1 VSLWEKFQSRTVVY
15 GGTSALAILLVAG
28 ILVFV
33 ILLGTRYSLRWDL
46 TRNQSHSLSTVSR
59 TLVKEVNKPL
69 TMTAFIPE
77 GSPERQRAREVLEL
91 YTRQNPKITFKYL
104 DPERDPIR
112 AGAAGFR
119 RDGNVLLEYEGR
131 KQLAETPTEESV
143 SEALRRLLQKQQKK
157 IYFLTGHGERTGP
170 QERRGFQVAQKALKN
185 EGYDLG
191 ELNLM
196 RESDVPKDSA
206 VLIIAAPQKDLLPNE
221 VQALGRYL
229 DRGGRTF
236 LLLDPYHDAG
246 LKNLLAGYGVTL
258 DDGMI
263 FEVNQLTQDR
273 AILSPIVTQYPP
285 HRITKEF
292 TLATIFPFA
301 RPLFLNKDV
310 KTATLV
316 PLVETSPSSWEKIGK
331 DWQNEWQKE
340 KKALYDEKTDKKG
353 PFTIAALVEPKLAKQ
368 PEVSPKPEAPSKPEV
383 SPQASA
389 KPDQKTATPE
399 KPQENAKSYLAV
411 FGDADFATDE
421 FFNQLGNGDL
431 FLNTVNFLSAE
442 EKQIIIRKTSE
453 TLEPLLLTGW
463 KIFIVFLVSVILLP
477 LAMLI
482 AGVAVYVRRR
492 TLR

>member
-1 VSLWEKFQSRTVVY
+1 VSLWEKFQSRSVVY
-15 GGTSALAILLVAG
+15 GGASALAVLLVAG
-28 ILVFV
+28 ILVFIV
-33 ILLGTRYSLRWDL
+33 LLGTRYSLKWDL
-46 TRNQSHSLSTVSR
+46 TRNQSHSLSAVSGA
-59 TLVKEVNKPL
+59 LVKEVHKPL

-91 YTRQNPKITFKYL
+91 YTRQNPKITLNYL

-112 AGAAGFR
+112 ANAAGFR

-131 KQLAETPTEESV
+131 KQLAETYTEEGV
-143 SEALRRLLQKQQKK
+143 SEALRRLLQTQQKK
-157 IYFLTGHGERTGP
+157 IFFLTGHGERTGP

-185 EGYDLG
+185 EGYELA

-196 RESDVPKDSA
+196 RESDVPKDAA
-206 VLIIAAPQKDLLPNE
+206 VLVIAAPQKDLLPNE

-229 DRGGRTF
+229 DRGGRIF

-246 LKNLLAGYGVTL
+246 LKNLLEGYGVSL

-263 FEVNQLTQDR
+263 FEINQLTQDR

-310 KTATLV
+310 KTAALV

-331 DWQNEWQKE
+331 DWQKDWQKD
-340 KKALYDEKTDKKG
+340 KKNLYDEKTDKKG
-353 PFTIAALVEPKLAKQ
+353 PFTIAALVEPKLARQ
-368 PEVSPKPEAPSKPEV
+368 PEVSPQPAAKPEASPKTTAKPE
-383 SPQASA
+383 S
-389 KPDQKTATPE
+389 KTAIPE
-399 KPQENAKSYLAV
+399 KPQENTQAYLAV

-453 TLEPLLLTGW
+453 NLEPLLLTGW
-463 KIFIVFLVSVILLP
+463 TVFIVFFVCVVLLP
-477 LAMLI
+477 LVMLI

-492 TLR
+492 ALR

>member
-1 VSLWEKFQSRTVVY
+1 MSLWEKFQSRPVVY

-33 ILLGTRYSLRWDL
+33 VLLGTRYSLRWDL
-46 TRNQSHSLSTVSR
+46 TRNQSHSLSAVSR
-59 TLVKEVNKPL
+59 ALVKEVNKPL

-91 YTRQNPKITFKYL
+91 YTNQNPKISLKFL

-112 AGAAGFR
+112 ADAAGFR

-131 KQLAETPTEESV
+131 KQLAETSTEESV
-143 SEALRRLLQKQQKK
+143 SEALRRLLQKKQKK
-157 IYFLTGHGERTGP
+157 VYFLTGHGERTGP
-170 QERRGFQVAQKALKN
+170 QERRGYQIAQKALKN
-185 EGYDLG
+185 EGYALA

-196 RESDVPKDSA
+196 RESDVPKDAA
-206 VLIIAAPQKDLLPNE
+206 VLIIAAPQKDLLTNE

-229 DRGGRTF
+229 DRGGRIF

-263 FEVNQLTQDR
+263 FEINQLTQDR
-273 AILSPIVTQYPP
+273 AILSPIVTQYQP
-285 HRITKEF
+285 HRITKDF

-316 PLVETSPSSWEKIGK
+316 PLVKTSPSSWEKIGK
-331 DWQNEWQKE
+331 DWQKEWQKE
-340 KKALYDEKTDKKG
+340 KKPLYDEKTDKKG
-353 PFTIAALVEPKLAKQ
+353 PFTIAALVEPKLAK
-368 PEVSPKPEAPSKPEV
+368 KPEAP
-383 SPQASA
+383 A
-389 KPDQKTATPE
+389 KPDTKSDKKTATSE
-399 KPQENAKSYLAV
+399 KPQEDAQAYLAV

-453 TLEPLLLTGW
+453 NLEPLLLTGW

-492 TLR
+492 ALR